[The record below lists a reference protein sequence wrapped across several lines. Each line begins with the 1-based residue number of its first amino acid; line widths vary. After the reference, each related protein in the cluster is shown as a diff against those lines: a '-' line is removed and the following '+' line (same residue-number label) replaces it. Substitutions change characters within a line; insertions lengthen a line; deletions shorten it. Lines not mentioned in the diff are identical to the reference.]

1 MQSLPADRRLMR
13 SRVAA
18 HTGGLPGAI
27 QYLAQNEAPQIVM
40 IEAVEIGDAL
50 FTALEKLAEVCD
62 PKLKVVLIGWENDI
76 SLYKKLTGM
85 GLADYYCGPMNADI
99 LIGLIDNQFVEASD
113 KNLGRVIS
121 FIGARGG
128 VGSSTVAL
136 NTAHTLGRLF
146 GEKTILLDLDLA
158 FGSAALA
165 CNLNPR
171 QNMSEALAEPHRLDD
186 VMMERFLLNYDDNLS
201 LVPAPAALDDSGT
214 INFEAFQVLLNLVKR
229 IAGYVVLDLP
239 HRWDR
244 AHQEILLDSNEIVV
258 TAYPDLVNL
267 RDVKNIFEKIGPAR
281 GVDAPIRLVFNK
293 VGLFKKG
300 ELTAKDYK
308 EAVEVEPAASI
319 AYDTTQFGTALTNGV
334 VLNKVAKNSKAA
346 REIDRLAQLV
356 SGRAMPVKKTG
367 GLWRKRAAG

>member
-1 MQSLPADRRLMR
+1 MQALPADRRLMR
-13 SRVAA
+13 SKVEA
-18 HTGGLPGAI
+18 HTGGIPGAI
-27 QYLAQNEAPQIVM
+27 QYLGQHEAPQLVM
-40 IEAVEIGDAL
+40 VEAVETGDAL
-50 FTALEKLAEVCD
+50 FSALEKLAEVCD

-76 SLYKKLTGM
+76 SLYKTLTGM
-85 GLADYYCGPMNADI
+85 GIADYYCGPINADV
-99 LIGLIDNQFVEASD
+99 LIRLMEDQFSETAD

-121 FIGARGG
+121 FVGARGG
-128 VGSSTVAL
+128 VGSSTIAL

-171 QNMSEALAEPHRLDD
+171 QGLSEALAEPHRLDD

-201 LVPAPAALDDSGT
+201 LVPAPAVLDDTGSV
-214 INFEAFQVLLNLVKR
+214 NFESFQVLLNLVKR
-229 IAGYVVLDLP
+229 LASYVVLDVP

-244 AHQEILLDSNEIVV
+244 SLHEVLLDSNEIVV

-267 RDVKNIFEKIGPAR
+267 RDVKNIFEKIAPAR

-308 EAVEVEPAASI
+308 EAVEVDPTVSI
-319 AYDTTQFGTALTNGV
+319 GNDTTQFGTAMANGV
-334 VLNKVAKNSKAA
+334 VLNKVAKNSRPA
-346 REIDRLAQLV
+346 REIERLAQLV
-356 SGRAMPVKKTG
+356 SGRTMPVKKSG
-367 GLWRKRAAG
+367 GLWRKRMAK